1 MTDRLTSEEREALIA
16 RDVRGSVTPGV
27 AADIATLCRLLAD
40 PSTWAEPSAGLGDA
54 VVRAVTDA
62 APVAVAPVRPVSAA
76 TPPLP
81 PTGARRHRR
90 RVPSAVA
97 AAVAVA
103 VAVAASVLI
112 ALVAGIVVGHR
123 EVDPNF
129 KADLTATALAPGARA
144 SAEMY
149 HTEAGFRVSLEAH
162 GLPNL
167 PPGEYYQAWLRNAQ
181 GSLVPI
187 GTFSSSDGHITL
199 WSGVSP
205 NDFPTLTVTIEAT
218 DNDRAPMG
226 RRVLA
231 GDTHAA

>member
-1 MTDRLTSEEREALIA
+1 MTDRLTSEAREALIA
-16 RDVRGSVTPGV
+16 RDVRGPVTPGV
-27 AADIATLCRLLAD
+27 AADIAVLSRLLAD
-40 PSTWAEPSAGLGDA
+40 PSTWAEPSAGLEDA
-54 VVRAVTDA
+54 VVRAVTDT
-62 APVAVAPVRPVSAA
+62 APVAVAPVTSVRAA
-76 TPPLP
+76 VAPLP
-81 PTGARRHRR
+81 RTGARRHRR
-90 RVPSAVA
+90 RVPAAVA
-97 AAVAVA
+97 AAVA
-103 VAVAASVLI
+103 ASVII

-149 HTEAGFRVSLEAH
+149 HNEAGFRVSLEAH
-162 GLPNL
+162 GLPDL

-181 GSLVPI
+181 GIIVPI
-187 GTFSSSDGHITL
+187 GTFSSSDGQVTL

-218 DNDRAPMG
+218 DNDQAPSG

-231 GDTHAA
+231 GNTHAA

>member
-1 MTDRLTSEEREALIA
+1 
-16 RDVRGSVTPGV
+16 
-27 AADIATLCRLLAD
+27 AD
-40 PSTWAEPSAGLGDA
+40 PSTWAEPSAGLEDA

-62 APVAVAPVRPVSAA
+62 APVAVAPVRSVRAA
-76 TPPLP
+76 AAPLP

-97 AAVAVA
+97 A
-103 VAVAASVLI
+103 AVAASVLI

-162 GLPNL
+162 GLPDL
-167 PPGEYYQAWLRNAQ
+167 PPGEYCQAWLRSAQ

-187 GTFSSSDGHITL
+187 GTFRSSDGHVTL

-205 NDFPTLTVTIEAT
+205 NDFPTSTVTIEAT
-218 DNDRAPMG
+218 DKDQAPSG
-226 RRVLA
+226 RRVLT